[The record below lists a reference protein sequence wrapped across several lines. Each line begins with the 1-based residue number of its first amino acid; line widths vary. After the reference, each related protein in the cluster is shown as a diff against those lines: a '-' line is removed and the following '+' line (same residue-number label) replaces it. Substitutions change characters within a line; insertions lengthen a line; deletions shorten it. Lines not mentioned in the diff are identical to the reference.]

1 LFAKP
6 RTHAPLMLATAAL
19 FLALG
24 GPSLAANAVEST
36 VHLITGKQ
44 IKDGSVTTKD
54 VKDGS
59 LRTADFKAG
68 QLSTG
73 SQGPRG
79 DAGPRGPQGL
89 TGDTGPSTGPAGGDL
104 SGTYPDPAIR
114 DGAVSAAKL
123 APPAGYISAELAEAN
138 PDCQAIA
145 STWQTVSPSVNNR
158 VGYSRDP
165 YGTVSLR
172 GIARRCEG
180 APNPNG
186 HPSGG
191 VPPRPAGDPVGHA
204 FQQLRATRRRESQRL
219 GERRRPSGRQRMDLA
234 RRDHVPLRAIRQ
246 RRLPVAGRI
255 VALPNEWRKCPWAV
269 SPNGRGWVR
278 TSDLSRVRRGA
289 GRRDAAPFSR

>member
-158 VGYSRDP
+158 VSYSRDP

-180 APNPNG
+180 APNPIVTLPAGYRPGRQEIQSAMHSSNSARRVDVNPNG
-186 HPSGG
+186 WVSAAVLPADNEWISLDGITFRCAPSGSNG
-191 VPPRPAGDPVGHA
+191 
-204 FQQLRATRRRESQRL
+204 
-219 GERRRPSGRQRMDLA
+219 
-234 RRDHVPLRAIRQ
+234 
-246 RRLPVAGRI
+246 
-255 VALPNEWRKCPWAV
+255 CP
-269 SPNGRGWVR
+269 
-278 TSDLSRVRRGA
+278 
-289 GRRDAAPFSR
+289 